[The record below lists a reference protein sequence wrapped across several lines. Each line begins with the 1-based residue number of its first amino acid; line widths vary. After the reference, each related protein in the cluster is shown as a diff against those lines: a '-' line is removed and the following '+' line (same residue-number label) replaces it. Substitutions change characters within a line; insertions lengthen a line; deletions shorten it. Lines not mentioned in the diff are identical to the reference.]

1 MFATLFVISG
11 IVGIFAYKANQLQM
25 QTDTV
30 SVVKIQLEKKNEI
43 FDLQV
48 EKRDLEAKIAQM
60 QERIEAIEK
69 EVEKA
74 LNEHK
79 KQRKNETIKS
89 GK

>member
-11 IVGIFAYKANQLQM
+11 IIGIFAYKANQLQN
-25 QTDTV
+25 QTSAI

-48 EKRDLEAKIAQM
+48 EKRDLEVKIAQI